1 MYVCV
6 YAYEHVYIYVYMVT
20 EKSGKRSHIGKTLKK

>member
-1 MYVCV
+1 MCV

-20 EKSGKRSHIGKTLKK
+20 EKSGKRSHLGKTLR